1 MGKKNKN
8 PVMNIGL
15 VGHVDHGKT
24 TLTGALSGVWTDKH
38 SEELKRG
45 ITIKLGYAN
54 SDIYYCK
61 SCDRYLPNEKCPDCD
76 SKPKY
81 IHTLSFVDAP
91 GHESLMATMLS
102 GAAIMDY
109 AILIIAANEECPQP
123 QTSEHLMALDIIGLD
138 KIIVVQN
145 KIDLVSKEKA
155 IENFNQIKD
164 FLKGTSFEDS
174 PIIPVSAQQGAN
186 IDVLLKKMMDD
197 FEIPKRDPEKENR
210 FYVAR
215 SFDVNKPGTPIKNLV
230 GGVIGGVVKQ
240 GTINVGDEVTIRP
253 GRKVI
258 EKNQERW
265 EDIKTTIKGIH
276 SGTEKLKEATPGG
289 SMALSTDLDPAF
301 VQGDH
306 LLGSIVGK
314 KDELPET
321 KHKLHLDVNL
331 LDRVVGSKSDIKINK
346 LKVNEQLLLNVNS
359 STTVGIVTKVLKG
372 GDFEI
377 SLKIPVCVDKGS
389 RVTISR
395 RVKNR
400 FRLIGYGTLTN

>member
-1 MGKKNKN
+1 MGKLNKD

-24 TLTGALSGVWTDKH
+24 TLTGALSGIWTDKH

-54 SDIYYCK
+54 SDIYFC
-61 SCDRYLPNEKCPDCD
+61 EDCD
-76 SKPKY
+76 KY
-81 IHTLSFVDAP
+81 IPKNKCDECNNETEFVHTISFVDAP

-109 AILIIAANEECPQP
+109 AVLIIAANEDCPQP
-123 QTSEHLMALDIIGLD
+123 QTREHLMALDIIGLED
-138 KIIVVQN
+138 IIVVQN
-145 KIDLVSKEKA
+145 KIDLVSKDEA
-155 IENFNQIKD
+155 IENYNQIKE
-164 FLKGTSFEDS
+164 FLSDTKFKDA

-186 IDVLLKKMMDD
+186 IDVLLEKMMNL
-197 FEIPKRDPEKENR
+197 FKVPKRDPKKDTR

-215 SFDVNKPGTPIKNLV
+215 SFDVNKPGTPIKDLV

-240 GTINVGDEVTIRP
+240 GTINLGDKVTIKP
-253 GRKVI
+253 GRKVV
-258 EKNQERW
+258 EKNQVRW
-265 EDIKTTIKGIH
+265 EEIETEITGIH
-276 SGTEKLKEATPGG
+276 SGTEKIESATPGG

-306 LLGSIVGK
+306 LLGSVVGK
-314 KDELPET
+314 KEELPET
-321 KHKLHLDVNL
+321 KYKLKLDVNL
-331 LDRVVGSKSDIKINK
+331 LERVVGSKTDMKIKK

-359 STTVGIVTKVLKG
+359 STTVGVVTKMLKG
-372 GDFEI
+372 GIFEI
-377 SLKIPVCVDKGS
+377 ALKIPVCVDEGE

-395 RVKNR
+395 KVKNR
-400 FRLIGYGTLTN
+400 FRLIGYGTIAD